1 MLPFVAR
8 RLLISIPL
16 VLVSSF
22 LVFVLVANSGD
33 PLQELRLNPRISA
46 ATVEARERALNLD
59 KPVIVRY
66 GMWLKDIARGDLGT
80 DNYGV
85 DVRPQLGRALG
96 VTLRLVVVALLIAIV
111 VAVAVGVASAIRQY
125 SIFDYASTFAAFL
138 FFSLPV
144 FWLAALLKEFAAIRV
159 NQLFGRQLVYTIGQE
174 SPNFSGGFLARIG
187 DLAGHTVLPALTL
200 ILISF
205 AQYSRYTRSS
215 MLDVLSSDYVRTAR
229 AKGLANRRVLVRH
242 ALRNATIPLTTVVA
256 LDFGAV
262 IGGAVVTERVFGWK
276 GMGTMLITGVQEFDV
291 NVVQAWLMVTA
302 VVVVVFNL
310 FADIA
315 YAYLDPRIRVG

>member
-8 RLLISIPL
+8 RLLISLPL
-16 VLVSSF
+16 VVVSSF
-22 LVFVLVANSGD
+22 VVFILVANSGD

-46 ATVEARERALNLD
+46 STIEAREQALNLD
-59 KPVIVRY
+59 EPVIVRY
-66 GMWLKDIARGDLGT
+66 GIWLSDIARGDLGT
-80 DNYGV
+80 DNSGV

-96 VTLRLVVVALLIAIV
+96 VTLRLVVVALLIAV
-111 VAVAVGVASAIRQY
+111 LVAVAVGVASAIRQY

>member
-1 MLPFVAR
+1 MLPFVVR

-16 VLVSSF
+16 VALSSF

-33 PLQELRLNPRISA
+33 PLQEVRLNPRISPQA
-46 ATVEARERALNLD
+46 VAQRERALHLD
-59 KPVIVRY
+59 KPVLVRY
-66 GMWLKDIARGDLGT
+66 GMWVKDAARGDLGT
-80 DNYGV
+80 DNFGV
-85 DVRPQLGRALG
+85 EVRPQLARALG
-96 VTLRLVVVALLIAIV
+96 VTLRLVVVALLIAV
-111 VAVAVGVASAIRQY
+111 AVAVAVGVASAIRQY
-125 SIFDYASTFAAFL
+125 SVFDYTSTFAAFL

-159 NQLFGRQLVYTIGQE
+159 NRAFGRQLVYTIGQE
-174 SPNFSGGFLARIG
+174 SPNFSGSTLARIG
-187 DLAGHTVLPALTL
+187 DMAGHTILPALTL

-229 AKGLANRRVLVRH
+229 AKGLRNRRVMIRH

-276 GMGTMLITGVQEFDV
+276 GMGTMLITGVQDFDV

-302 VVVVVFNL
+302 IVVVVFNL
-310 FADIA
+310 LSDIA
-315 YAYLDPRIRVG
+315 YAYLDPRIRLA